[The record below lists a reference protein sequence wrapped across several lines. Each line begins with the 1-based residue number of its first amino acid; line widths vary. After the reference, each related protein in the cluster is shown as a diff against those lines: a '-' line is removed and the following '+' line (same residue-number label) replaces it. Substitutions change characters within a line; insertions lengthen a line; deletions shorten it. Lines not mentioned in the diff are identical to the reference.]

1 MADRRL
7 QVFHA
12 VAKQLSFTKAADVL
26 FMTQP
31 AVTFQIKQLEEH
43 FNTRL
48 FDRGHGRIALTPAGE
63 VVLGYAE
70 RILGLSS
77 ELDVRLSEL
86 TGEIGGSLMVGA
98 STTIAEFMLPGILGE
113 FKSTYPNVRSRLMV
127 GNSES
132 IETSGH
138 GTHHRHRLHRIA
150 LARADL
156 ECEVCCDDE
165 LVVICHPRFPLAR
178 HKELTPQKL
187 LEHAFVSREPGSGT
201 REFTE
206 NYLRSAG
213 VTLDQMNVVME
224 LGSPIALNGVVETG
238 LGFAIASRASVTK
251 EQRLGDIV
259 AIPLKPRLI
268 RTLSMVYPKEKFRS
282 RLVATFVEFAATRLR
297 ALIGE
302 EVLTSPHDREQTL
315 GSFMSRPIRAR
326 LDWSALR
333 HNHTVVRRHAG
344 AARVWSVVKADAY
357 GHGLLPAARRWAKS
371 PTALPWWNSKAP
383 WPCAMPASRLPIL
396 MLEGPYQADDLP
408 LFAELELTPV
418 LHTMWQVDA
427 LIDCRLPRGSR
438 CT

>member
-12 VAKQLSFTKAADVL
+12 VAKQLSFTKAAEVL

-70 RILGLSS
+70 RILGLAS
-77 ELDVRLSEL
+77 EMDVRLSEL

-113 FKSTYPNVRSRLMV
+113 FKSTYPNVRSRLVV

-132 IETSGH
+132 IENRVLEHTIDIGFIESLSH
-138 GTHHRHRLHRIA
+138 EPN
-150 LARADL
+150 L
-156 ECEVCCDDE
+156 ECDVCCDDE

-187 LEHAFVSREPGSGT
+187 LEHPYISREPGSGT

-206 NYLRSAG
+206 SYLRGAG
-213 VTLDQMNVVME
+213 VSLDQMNVVME
-224 LGSPIALNGVVETG
+224 LGSPIALNGVVQTG
-238 LGFAIASRASVTK
+238 LGFAVASRASVSK
-251 EQRLGDIV
+251 EQRLGEISS
-259 AIPLKPRLI
+259 IPIKPRLI

-282 RLVATFVEFAATRLR
+282 RLVATFVDFASARLR
-297 ALIGE
+297 ALI
-302 EVLTSPHDREQTL
+302 
-315 GSFMSRPIRAR
+315 
-326 LDWSALR
+326 
-333 HNHTVVRRHAG
+333 
-344 AARVWSVVKADAY
+344 
-357 GHGLLPAARRWAKS
+357 AKK
-371 PTALPWWNSKAP
+371 TA
-383 WPCAMPASRLPIL
+383 
-396 MLEGPYQADDLP
+396 
-408 LFAELELTPV
+408 
-418 LHTMWQVDA
+418 
-427 LIDCRLPRGSR
+427 
-438 CT
+438 